1 MSQNHCK
8 RFLTP
13 ALTKMAEFLSPISRW
28 IFCISRLNSLHLN
41 QPNPMKATRFLLLLF
56 VLTIGISPVWAQTN
70 PCTQKFGADSVNAIK
85 NISVYR
91 EFFKQKN
98 YASALE
104 SWLYVFANAP
114 CAREQT
120 HIDGV
125 IMYKAFLAENSNPQR
140 KEQIIDTILKIYDA
154 RILAFPK
161 SAASTT
167 ARKGVD
173 MLAIRPEPNAEV
185 MNTFKKVLELG
196 GNGVESYVLTNY
208 FKTVLKEVAAGK
220 IDKATAVDV
229 YNQLNQVADFNI
241 ANTKDSTGKEAEKF
255 AQAKQVL
262 DADLAGNLVKDCQDI
277 MQNFG
282 TRYEAN
288 PSDKKLRDL
297 VYGMLIGK
305 GCTQEPIFLKVAE
318 NRLEE
323 TGEER
328 LALLLARMYKQ
339 KEQMEKAMGFYQKA
353 VEVAQNDSAKAQYCY
368 EMAAIYS
375 DQEQLAKARQM
386 AQDAIKFRPDWG
398 KPYIFIGD
406 LYASSAGRCGE
417 GIASQSVYWA
427 AVDKYKKAR
436 DVDAACTEEATQRIN
451 KYSGYFPDKEAL
463 FFQSIALGSAYS
475 VGCWIGEGTTVRA
488 RN

>member
-1 MSQNHCK
+1 MK
-8 RFLTP
+8 
-13 ALTKMAEFLSPISRW
+13 ISHT
-28 IFCISRLNSLHLN
+28 I
-41 QPNPMKATRFLLLLF
+41 FLLF
-56 VLTIGISPVWAQTN
+56 GLTTAISSVKAQVN
-70 PCTQKFGADSVNAIK
+70 PCAQKFGADSVSAIK

-98 YASALE
+98 YTSALE
-104 SWLYVFANAP
+104 SWLYVFDKAP

-125 IMYKAFLAENSNPQR
+125 IMYKAFLAENPSGPR
-140 KEQIIDTILKIYDA
+140 KEQLIDTIMKIYDM
-154 RILAFPK
+154 RILSFPK
-161 SAASTT
+161 SAAATT

-173 MLAIRPEPNAEV
+173 LLALRPEPNEAV
-185 MNTFKKVLELG
+185 MNTFKKALDLG
-196 GNGVESYVLTNY
+196 GNAVESYVLTNY

-220 IDKATAVDV
+220 FDKSVAVDV
-229 YNQLNQVADFNI
+229 YNQLNQIADFNI
-241 ANTKDSTGKEAEKF
+241 ANSKDSTGKEAEKF
-255 AQAKQVL
+255 TQAKQVL

-277 MQNFG
+277 IQNFG
-282 TRYEAN
+282 MRYEAN
-288 PSDKKLRDL
+288 PGDKKLRDL
-297 VYGMLIGK
+297 VYGLLIGK

-318 NRLEE
+318 SRLEE

-339 KEQMEKAMGFYQKA
+339 KEQMEKAMGYYQKA
-353 VEVAQNDSAKAQYCY
+353 VTAAQNDSAKAQYCY

-375 DQEQLAKARQM
+375 DQEQLTKARQM
-386 AQDAIKFRPDWG
+386 AQDAIKYRADWG

-436 DVDAACTEEATQRIN
+436 EVDPSCTDEATQRVN
-451 KYSGYFPDKEAL
+451 KYTGYFPDKEAL
-463 FFQSIALGSAYS
+463 FFQSINPGSGYS
-475 VGCWIGEGTTVRA
+475 VGCWINEGTTVRS

>member
-1 MSQNHCK
+1 MK
-8 RFLTP
+8 T
-13 ALTKMAEFLSPISRW
+13 SR
-28 IFCISRLNSLHLN
+28 I
-41 QPNPMKATRFLLLLF
+41 LF
-56 VLTIGISPVWAQTN
+56 VLFIFTLGLTSARAQTN
-70 PCTQKFGADSVNAIK
+70 PCTQKFGADSVKAIQS
-85 NISVYR
+85 ISVYR

-104 SWLYVFANAP
+104 SWMYVFDKAP

-125 IMYKAFLAENSNPQR
+125 IMYKAFLAENPSASR
-140 KEQIIDTILKIYDA
+140 KEQLIDTIIKIYDA

-173 MLAIRPEPNAEV
+173 LLALRPEPNVEV
-185 MNTFKKVLELG
+185 MNAFKKALELG
-196 GNGVESYVLTNY
+196 GNDVESYVLTNY

-220 IDKATAVDV
+220 LDKSVAVDV
-229 YNQLNQVADFNI
+229 YNQLNQTADFNI
-241 ANTKDSTGKEAEKF
+241 ANSKDSTGKEAEKF
-255 AQAKQVL
+255 NQAKQVL

-277 MQNFG
+277 LLNFG
-282 TRYEAN
+282 SRYEAN
-288 PSDKKLRDL
+288 QSDKKLRDL

-305 GCTQEPIFLKVAE
+305 GCTQEPIFVQVAE
-318 NRLEE
+318 SRLAD

-328 LALLLARMYKQ
+328 LALLLARMFKQ
-339 KEQMEKAMGFYQKA
+339 KDQMEKAMGFYQKA
-353 VEVAQNDSAKAQYCY
+353 VTAAQNDSTKSQYCY

-375 DQEQLAKARQM
+375 DQDQHAKARQM
-386 AQDAIKFRPDWG
+386 AQEAIKYRSDWG

-436 DVDAACTEEATQRIN
+436 EVDPSCADEAAQRIS
-451 KYSGYFPDKEAL
+451 KYTGYFPDKEAL
-463 FFQSIALGSAYS
+463 FFQSITIGSGYS
-475 VGCWIGEGTTVRA
+475 VGCWINEGTTVRA

>member
-1 MSQNHCK
+1 
-8 RFLTP
+8 
-13 ALTKMAEFLSPISRW
+13 
-28 IFCISRLNSLHLN
+28 
-41 QPNPMKATRFLLLLF
+41 MKTFHSFLLFLLITLGF
-56 VLTIGISPVWAQTN
+56 SQVWAQSN
-70 PCTQKFGADSVNAIK
+70 PCVNKFGTDSVSTIK

-104 SWLYVFANAP
+104 SWLYVFDQAP

-125 IMYKAFLAENSNPQR
+125 IMYKAFLAENPSAGRN
-140 KEQIIDTILKIYDA
+140 EQLIDTILKIYDT
-154 RILAFPK
+154 RILSFPK

-173 MLAIRPEPNAEV
+173 LLALRPEPNAEV
-185 MNTFKKVLELG
+185 MNTFKKVLDLG
-196 GNGVESYVLTNY
+196 GNSVESFVLTNY
-208 FKTVLKEVAAGK
+208 FKTVLKEVASGK
-220 IDKATAVDV
+220 FDKSLAVDV
-229 YNQLNQVADFNI
+229 YNQLNQIADFNI
-241 ANTKDSTGKEAEKF
+241 ANSKDSTGKEAEKF
-255 AQAKQVL
+255 AQAKLVL

-277 MQNFG
+277 IRNFG
-282 TRYEAN
+282 ARYEAN
-288 PSDKKLRDL
+288 PGDKQLRDL

-305 GCTQEPIFLKVAE
+305 GCTQEPIFIKVAE
-318 NRLEE
+318 SRLED

-339 KEQMEKAMGFYQKA
+339 KEQMEKAIGFYQKA
-353 VEVAQNDSAKAQYCY
+353 VAAAQNDSAKSQYCY

-375 DQEQLAKARQM
+375 DQEQHSKARQM
-386 AQDAIKFRPDWG
+386 AQEAIKYRADWG

-436 DVDAACTEEATQRIN
+436 EIDPSCTEEATQRIN
-451 KYSGYFPDKEAL
+451 KYTNYFPDMEAL
-463 FFQSIALGSAYS
+463 FFQSITPGSVYS
-475 VGCWIGEGTTVRA
+475 VGCWINEGTSVRA

>member
-1 MSQNHCK
+1 MK
-8 RFLTP
+8 T
-13 ALTKMAEFLSPISRW
+13 SR
-28 IFCISRLNSLHLN
+28 
-41 QPNPMKATRFLLLLF
+41 TLLF
-56 VLTIGISPVWAQTN
+56 LFIFTLGLSSSWAQTN
-70 PCTQKFGADSVNAIK
+70 PCAQKFGADSVKAIQS
-85 NISVYR
+85 ISVYR

-98 YASALE
+98 YASAVE
-104 SWLYVFANAP
+104 SWMYVFDKAP

-125 IMYKAFLAENSNPQR
+125 IMYKAFLAENPSAAR
-140 KEQIIDTILKIYDA
+140 KEQLIDTIFKIYDA

-173 MLAIRPEPNAEV
+173 LLALRPEPNAAV
-185 MNTFKKVLELG
+185 LNTFKKVLDLG
-196 GNGVESYVLTNY
+196 GNEVESYVLTNY

-220 IDKATAVDV
+220 FDKSVAVDV
-229 YNQLNQVADFNI
+229 YNQLNQIADHNI
-241 ANTKDSTGKEAEKF
+241 LNSKDSTGKEAEKF
-255 AQAKQVL
+255 SQAKQVL

-277 MQNFG
+277 IQNFG
-282 TRYEAN
+282 SRYEAN
-288 PSDKKLRDL
+288 PGDKKLRDL
-297 VYGMLIGK
+297 VYGMLVGK

-318 NRLEE
+318 SRLED

-339 KEQMEKAMGFYQKA
+339 KEQMEKAMGYYQKA
-353 VEVAQNDSAKAQYCY
+353 VAAAQSDSSKAQYAY

-375 DQEQLAKARQM
+375 DQDQHTKARQM
-386 AQDAIKFRPDWG
+386 AQEALKYRSDWG

-436 DVDAACTEEATQRIN
+436 ELDPSCGEEATQRIN
-451 KYSGYFPDKEAL
+451 KYTGYFPDKEAL
-463 FFQSIALGSAYS
+463 FFQSISPGSSYS
-475 VGCWIGEGTTVRA
+475 VGCWINEGTTVRS

>member
-1 MSQNHCK
+1 MK
-8 RFLTP
+8 T
-13 ALTKMAEFLSPISRW
+13 SR
-28 IFCISRLNSLHLN
+28 I
-41 QPNPMKATRFLLLLF
+41 LF
-56 VLTIGISPVWAQTN
+56 VLFIFTLGLTSARAQTN
-70 PCTQKFGADSVNAIK
+70 PCTQKFGADSVKTIQS
-85 NISVYR
+85 ISVYR

-104 SWLYVFANAP
+104 SWMYVFDKAP

-125 IMYKAFLAENSNPQR
+125 IMYKAFLAENPSASR
-140 KEQIIDTILKIYDA
+140 KEQLIDTIMKIYDA

-173 MLAIRPEPNAEV
+173 LLALRPEPNVEV
-185 MNTFKKVLELG
+185 MNAFKKALELS
-196 GNGVESYVLTNY
+196 GNDVESYVLTNY

-220 IDKATAVDV
+220 FDKSVAIDV
-229 YNQLNQVADFNI
+229 YNQLNQTADFNI
-241 ANTKDSTGKEAEKF
+241 ANSKDSTGKEAEKF
-255 AQAKQVL
+255 NQAKQVL

-277 MQNFG
+277 LLNFG
-282 TRYEAN
+282 SRYEAN

-305 GCTQEPIFLKVAE
+305 GCTQEPIFVQVAE
-318 NRLEE
+318 SRLAD

-328 LALLLARMYKQ
+328 LALLLARMFKQ
-339 KEQMEKAMGFYQKA
+339 KDQMEKAMGYYQKA
-353 VEVAQNDSAKAQYCY
+353 VTAAQNDSTKSQYCY

-375 DQEQLAKARQM
+375 DQDQHAKARQM
-386 AQDAIKFRPDWG
+386 AQEAIKYRSDWG

-436 DVDAACTEEATQRIN
+436 EVDPSCADEAAQRIS
-451 KYSGYFPDKEAL
+451 KYTGYFPDKEAL
-463 FFQSIALGSAYS
+463 FFQSITIGSGYS
-475 VGCWIGEGTTVRA
+475 VGCWINEGTTVRA